1 MAHILLV
8 DDEPSVLMIL
18 SIILTRAGH
27 QTTTVCRGD
36 AAIEQLGETSF
47 DLVVSDMRMS
57 PVNGMEV
64 LAVARR
70 LRPDMPVI
78 MLTAYSCEKTKQEVK
93 ELGVYAYLRKPFET
107 DELLDTVSGALKE
120 IHSGDS

>member
-1 MAHILLV
+1 MA
-8 DDEPSVLMIL
+8 
-18 SIILTRAGH
+18 
-27 QTTTVCRGD
+27 
-36 AAIEQLGETSF
+36 
-47 DLVVSDMRMS
+47 MRMS

-78 MLTAYSCEKTKQEVK
+78 MLTAYSCEKTKQEAK
-93 ELGVYAYLRKPFET
+93 ELGAYAYLRKPFET